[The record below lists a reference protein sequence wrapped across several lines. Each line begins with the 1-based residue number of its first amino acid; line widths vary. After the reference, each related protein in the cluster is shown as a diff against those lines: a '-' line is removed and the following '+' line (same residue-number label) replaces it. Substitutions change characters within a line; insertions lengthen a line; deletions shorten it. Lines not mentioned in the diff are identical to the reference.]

1 MSLAAT
7 KHKLQR
13 EKRFK
18 TNHSAGKKVLVSCLF
33 IVLTG
38 IYIDYVDLTKGD
50 DGAKSQF
57 WIEELNLHP
66 TDQQCFTN
74 GDWLNDA
81 IITAGL
87 TLLKQAFP
95 QMGGLQD
102 TILAETLSFEVSRS
116 EFVQVKSL

>member
-13 EKRFK
+13 EKK
-18 TNHSAGKKVLVSCLF
+18 TNHSARKEVLVSCLF

-57 WIEELNLHP
+57 WIEELNLYP
-66 TDQQCFTN
+66 TDQQCITN

-116 EFVQVKSL
+116 EFVQVLSY